1 MGKLIKTI
9 VLDKTTSK
17 HGVNVDFVTCCNC
30 GKTFLVD
37 CGTEFCPEC
46 KEATLTWETD
56 ECEVEY
62 DNFSINHKEDYI
74 LADTN
79 FIEVEKF

>member
-1 MGKLIKTI
+1 MGKLVRTI
-9 VLDKTTSK
+9 VLDRTTK
-17 HGVNVDFVTCCNC
+17 HRGVFVDFVTCCNC
-30 GKTFLVD
+30 GGTFLVD
-37 CGTEFCPEC
+37 CGTELYPEC
-46 KEATLTWETD
+46 NKPTLSWETD